1 MNQNLSWLWTGG
13 VFGAVTV
20 TAFLTLQTIVMWSC
34 GNESSRAAD
43 GESAFALDKDA
54 LNHRPM
60 YALVAVI
67 GLVAAFL
74 LIKDTEWVFLVVLGM
89 FAVIPY
95 AVLQNKRNEAQRW
108 KTRMQVANSL
118 DKIQILA
125 VTRPDDAILDAYQ
138 WLEQKLKQDT
148 IFQNVEARLA
158 ELIEEGVAVRG
169 NKIDL
174 ELIAREMDS
183 EDLHQFI
190 RRCNVTSNVND
201 ERDIALH
208 AAQDISARIRL
219 DAEIAVAQMTGQ
231 MIWFWLAVVV
241 AIGAVAIIHLGAQ

>member
-20 TAFLTLQTIVMWSC
+20 TAFLTLQAIVMWWC
-34 GNESSRAAD
+34 GNKSSRAAD

-54 LNHRPM
+54 SNRRAT
-60 YALVAVI
+60 YVLVAII

-74 LIKDTEWVFLVVLGM
+74 LIKETEWVFLAVLGM

-95 AVLQNKRNEAQRW
+95 AVLQNKRNEARRW
-108 KTRMQVANSL
+108 KTRMQIANSL

-125 VTRPDDAILDAYQ
+125 VTRHDDAILDAYP
-138 WLEQKLKQDT
+138 WLQQKLKQDT
-148 IFQNVEARLA
+148 IFQNVEERLI
-158 ELIEEGVAVRG
+158 ELIGQGVAVRG
-169 NKIDL
+169 NKTDL
-174 ELIAREMDS
+174 ERIAREMDS

-190 RRCNVTSNVND
+190 RCCNVTSNVND
-201 ERDIALH
+201 EREIALH

>member
-13 VFGAVTV
+13 VFGAVTI
-20 TAFLTLQTIVMWSC
+20 TAFLTLQAIVMWWC

-43 GESAFALDKDA
+43 GESAFAPDKDVSNRRA
-54 LNHRPM
+54 M
-60 YALVAVI
+60 YALVTVI

-74 LIKDTEWVFLVVLGM
+74 LIKDTEWVLLSVLGM

-95 AVLQNKRNEAQRW
+95 AVLQNKRNEARRW

-118 DKIQILA
+118 DKIQIL
-125 VTRPDDAILDAYQ
+125 VVSRQDDAILNAYP

-148 IFQNVEARLA
+148 IFQNVEARLI
-158 ELIEEGVAVRG
+158 ELIGEGMAVRG
-169 NKIDL
+169 NKLDL
-174 ELIAREMDS
+174 QHIAREMDS

-201 ERDIALH
+201 EREIALH

-219 DAEIAVAQMTGQ
+219 DAEIAIAQMTGQ

-241 AIGAVAIIHLGAQ
+241 AIGVVAIIHSGAQ

>member
-13 VFGAVTV
+13 VFGAVTL
-20 TAFLTLQTIVMWSC
+20 TAFLTFQAVVMRWC
-34 GNESSRAAD
+34 GESSRTANE
-43 GESAFALDKDA
+43 GEEFVPDKDVS
-54 LNHRPM
+54 NRRVM
-60 YALVAVI
+60 YALVAVM
-67 GLVAAFL
+67 GLVGVFL
-74 LIKDTEWVFLVVLGM
+74 LVKDTEWILLSVFGI
-89 FAVIPY
+89 FAAIPY
-95 AVLQNKRNEAQRW
+95 AFLQDKRIEARRW

-125 VTRPDDAILDAYQ
+125 VTRHDNAILDAYP

-148 IFQNVEARLA
+148 IFQNVEARLTVLVGQGEA
-158 ELIEEGVAVRG
+158 ERS
-169 NKIDL
+169 NKLDL
-174 ELIAREMDS
+174 QRIAREIDS

-201 ERDIALH
+201 EREIALH

-231 MIWFWLAVVV
+231 MIWVWLAVVAAFV
-241 AIGAVAIIHLGAQ
+241 AVAIIHLGAQ

>member
-20 TAFLTLQTIVMWSC
+20 SAFLTLQAIVMWWC
-34 GNESSRAAD
+34 GRESSPTAN
-43 GESAFALDKDA
+43 GEKAFALGIDT
-54 LNHRPM
+54 LNHRAM

-67 GLVAAFL
+67 GSVATFL
-74 LIKDTEWVFLVVLGM
+74 LVKDTEWVLLSVFGI

-95 AVLQNKRNEAQRW
+95 AFLQNKRIEARRW

-118 DKIQILA
+118 DKIQILG
-125 VTRPDDAILDAYQ
+125 VTRHDDAILDAYQ
-138 WLEQKLKQDT
+138 WLERKIKQDT
-148 IFQNVEARLA
+148 IFQNVEARLT
-158 ELIEEGVAVRG
+158 ELIGQGLAARG
-169 NKIDL
+169 NETDL
-174 ELIAREMDS
+174 ERIAREMDS
-183 EDLHQFI
+183 QDLHQFI

-201 ERDIALH
+201 EREIALH

-219 DAEIAVAQMTGQ
+219 DAEIGVARMTGQ

-241 AIGAVAIIHLGAQ
+241 AIGAIAIIHSGAQ